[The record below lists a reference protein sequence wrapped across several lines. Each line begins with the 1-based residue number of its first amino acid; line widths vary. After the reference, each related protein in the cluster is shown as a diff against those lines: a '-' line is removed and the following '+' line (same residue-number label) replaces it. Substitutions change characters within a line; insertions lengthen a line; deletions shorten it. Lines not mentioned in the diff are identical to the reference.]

1 MAEGTISAEPK
12 VIRVRTLTAKGQE
25 SYLASLATY
34 DTRLLKAK
42 KKIHDSVSEC
52 LRDKTSV
59 PLKSNL
65 VKCITSY
72 NEIYDDYLGYLKG
85 VKTHESMQVV
95 AYIEAA
101 NITFQ
106 GDLQNMVNLLDTEI
120 EPVEQLTNHVPD
132 ESIKTM
138 PGPPKSK
145 ASSVRSHR
153 SSSTR
158 SQTSTASSVARKQRA
173 EVEAARVKAKFVAQ
187 EAELLKQQ
195 AAHEAEQVAQNLR
208 EKADF
213 QAKLKLL
220 ESEKEVGEAEA
231 RLRILEEYS
240 SEEEVESDDDNS
252 SGGLNEFKKDRTES
266 YVNQLSANLPGC
278 YSKLNVT
285 APEFT
290 PLSHNDPPQNIY
302 SDFSRFLMKRD
313 LCLNR
318 ISSFNPG

>member
-120 EPVEQLTNHVPD
+120 DPVEQFKTARMP
-132 ESIKTM
+132 EQSIKTV
-138 PGPPKSK
+138 PRPPKSK

-187 EAELLKQQ
+187 EAELLMQQAAHEADNRKKQ
-195 AAHEAEQVAQNLR
+195 AAHEAEQAAHEAENLR
-208 EKADF
+208 KKADF
-213 QAKLKLL
+213 QAKLK
-220 ESEKEVGEAEA
+220 
-231 RLRILEEYS
+231 
-240 SEEEVESDDDNS
+240 
-252 SGGLNEFKKDRTES
+252 
-266 YVNQLSANLPGC
+266 
-278 YSKLNVT
+278 
-285 APEFT
+285 
-290 PLSHNDPPQNIY
+290 
-302 SDFSRFLMKRD
+302 
-313 LCLNR
+313 
-318 ISSFNPG
+318 